1 MKYKV
6 FDIETGSLPMER
18 LQKILPAFDQNTVPH
33 PGEFDPRS
41 VKCGNLKDQ
50 AKIDAKIDEAR
61 AQHEQSVRSHD
72 SDLVAAEF
80 TYWQEQK
87 NKAALSAMTG
97 RVVAIGTIE
106 DGVCYAKC
114 LDDSTCETKLIC
126 DFWDLYEQTRDSH
139 MGYLVGFNSDDFDIP
154 FLCQRS
160 VILGIPIPDSVIQNR
175 RYIDSTFI
183 DLRKLWGFGKL
194 NPSGSLDAVCRA
206 CGIGSKPKGIDG
218 SQFSDLYF
226 NPETR
231 DVAIAYLTNDLEMT
245 FALAQR
251 LLGGDGSG
259 LESGFSEKERE
270 EENARQD

>member
-1 MKYKV
+1 MNCIV
-6 FDIETGSLPMER
+6 FDIETGPLPIER
-18 LQKILPAFDQNTVPH
+18 LQEILPPFDPNTVPH
-33 PGEFDPRS
+33 PGSFDPRS

-50 AKIDAKIDEAR
+50 TKIDAKIDEAR
-61 AQHEQSVRSHD
+61 AQHEESVRNYD

-80 TYWQEQK
+80 MYWQEHK

-97 RVVAIGTIE
+97 RVIAIGT
-106 DGVCYAKC
+106 KC
-114 LDDSTCETKLIC
+114 CDSLQLDCINDSTNEEIIIRS
-126 DFWDLYEQTRDSH
+126 FWH
-139 MGYLVGFNSDDFDIP
+139 MYLSIQNDKWNLVGFNSDDFDIP

-160 VILGIPIPDSVIQNR
+160 VILGIKIPDSLIQNR
-175 RYIDSTFI
+175 RFINSTFI

-206 CGIGSKPKGIDG
+206 CGIGRKPDGING

-231 DVAIAYLTNDLEMT
+231 TVALAYLTNDLEMT

-251 LLGGDGSG
+251 LIGDGSRG
-259 LESGFSEKERE
+259 SSSLESSFLEFVAKER
-270 EENARQD
+270 